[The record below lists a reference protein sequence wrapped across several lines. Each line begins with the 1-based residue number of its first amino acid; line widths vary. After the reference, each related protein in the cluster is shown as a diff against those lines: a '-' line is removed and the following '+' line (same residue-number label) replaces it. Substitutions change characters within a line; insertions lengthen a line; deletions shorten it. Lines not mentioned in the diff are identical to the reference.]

1 MGFNDQ
7 EIVAL
12 SGAHALGR
20 FDKYFYF
27 FIKFHEFNEY
37 SCHATASGYIGPWT
51 PTPTSF
57 NNLYF
62 VLLKGVLFLLLINRF
77 YEINL

>member
-1 MGFNDQ
+1 MTSSEIIYSAQLTSRVVCSAAGLRQVFGRMGFGDR

-20 FDKYFYF
+20 
-27 FIKFHEFNEY
+27 
-37 SCHATASGYIGPWT
+37 CHATASGYVGPWT
-51 PTPTSF
+51 PSPTTF

-62 VLLKGVLFLLLINRF
+62 VLLKGM
-77 YEINL
+77 